1 MCIRDRLEELRAAG
15 ERRDVEAVEAT
26 WSDLPRSAKRL
37 PQAVAAYVR
46 ALMTAGQHET
56 AEKLLR
62 EAIDD
67 DPAHASR
74 ELVRLYGELAAPDP
88 LAALERAEQWL
99 RAAPE
104 DAEWLATCARL
115 ALQAEL
121 IGKARGYLEASIA
134 RKPTPDTSLLYA
146 ELLEHLGEGERAR
159 GVLRSYLE
167 RAAGR
172 GLALPRMR
180 LRRR

>member
-1 MCIRDRLEELRAAG
+1 MAARAI
-15 ERRDVEAVEAT
+15 
-26 WSDLPRSAKRL
+26 
-37 PQAVAAYVR
+37 
-46 ALMTAGQHET
+46 T
-56 AEKLLR
+56 AE
-62 EAIDD
+62 ETG
-67 DPAHASR
+67 
-74 ELVRLYGELAAPDP
+74 LVH
-88 LAALERAEQWL
+88 
-99 RAAPE
+99 
-104 DAEWLATCARL
+104 
-115 ALQAEL
+115 EL